1 MHPIAALMLSRAIEE
16 ERRRVPGTRRR
27 WLGDDELA
35 DRGGRLSRLSV
46 RRHRGHTEA

>member
-27 WLGDDELA
+27 WLGDDEVA
-35 DRGGRLSRLSV
+35 DREGRPSRPIV
-46 RRHRGHTEA
+46 RARRGLWKA

>member
-35 DRGGRLSRLSV
+35 DRGGRLSRLIARP
-46 RRHRGHTEA
+46 RRGLTKV